1 MFFVVTQAESPAEV
15 TSDPHEGGDAVAAHN
30 VTAVVPT
37 IGVVPAAA
45 DEVSGLTATQ
55 FAIHAQ
61 TYQQVSG
68 QAAPVNQVFATT
80 LAIRAGSHGAT
91 EASNVIAAG

>member
-1 MFFVVTQAESPAEV
+1 MFFVVTQAESPARV

-30 VTAVVPT
+30 VAAAVPT
-37 IGVVPAAA
+37 TGVVPAAA
-45 DEVSGLTATQ
+45 NEVSGLTATQ
-55 FAIHAQ
+55 FAIHTQ

-68 QAAPVNQVFATT
+68 QAGPVNQVFATT
-80 LAIRAGSHGAT
+80 LVIRAGLYTAT